1 MKQLVREYVYW
12 PKMSQNIVN
21 YRKNC
26 PQRYYLICGHKQSNI
41 SKEFA
46 LITQGQLTPSIC
58 SFYTQQI
65 SNVVITRIICSN
77 CITEI
82 WKVFD
87 RYLNFSV
94 IRKYSLITITH
105 RSFLTIVQW
114 NRSNIFNISNQTP
127 TVE

>member
-82 WKVFD
+82 
-87 RYLNFSV
+87 
-94 IRKYSLITITH
+94 
-105 RSFLTIVQW
+105 
-114 NRSNIFNISNQTP
+114 
-127 TVE
+127 